1 MGIRLTEDLYLH
13 GCSVQVGSGFKSGA
27 ALMMLMNGNNI
38 VIVIS
43 GVSLHR
49 DKGNNEKVGNLV
61 P

>member
-1 MGIRLTEDLYLH
+1 
-13 GCSVQVGSGFKSGA
+13 
-27 ALMMLMNGNNI
+27 MMLMNGNNI